1 VWPRANRRGAFA
13 GISAGFG
20 LWFYTLIV
28 PVLVKEGVLGPAIL
42 DTGLFGQDWLRPTQ
56 FLGLSGLDSVSHGL
70 FWSLFANLAAYVLV
84 SLATRQD
91 AEERQQAA
99 AFTGRFPGV
108 PTMPVGAILTPPEI
122 ERIVHHYV
130 GGPEAAVLV
139 GEILG
144 TKAPD
149 ALTPPELLE
158 LRIRLEK
165 RLAASLGA
173 AAARFI
179 VEDRYTLS
187 KGEAE
192 RLVESF
198 QELRDSLRTTEE
210 EAQRIERL
218 LASVVRSV
226 DDCIVTA
233 DIRGRL
239 VTVNPAGERLF
250 GASQAE
256 LAGAPWWDLL
266 AAGPGVS
273 RGAFRGAY
281 AWKGEV
287 RARTRAGRDF
297 PAHLAVTPIFD
308 PGGQVLG
315 TVGVLR
321 DLTEQHEMQRRLIH
335 QETLASLGQ
344 MAAGVAHEIRN
355 PLGGIKMAMAVL
367 AKHDGDTLS
376 REMTESMRSGVA
388 EIESIV
394 SHLLDYTRETRLDR
408 QAFDVERIMREV
420 VHALGTDARARG
432 VTLSCQTF
440 PSVVVAL
447 VDGHRLR
454 QVLTNVVRNAV
465 EAAERRPGGHVSVT
479 CQGRDGSVVFEV
491 ADNGVGMTPDERERM
506 FLPFFT
512 TKPTGTG
519 LGLAIVKKI
528 VDLHA
533 GEIDVTSEAG
543 RGTRVAITLPAG
555 VLDEATSADRRG

>member
-1 VWPRANRRGAFA
+1 
-13 GISAGFG
+13 
-20 LWFYTLIV
+20 
-28 PVLVKEGVLGPAIL
+28 
-42 DTGLFGQDWLRPTQ
+42 
-56 FLGLSGLDSVSHGL
+56 
-70 FWSLFANLAAYVLV
+70 
-84 SLATRQD
+84 
-91 AEERQQAA
+91 
-99 AFTGRFPGV
+99 
-108 PTMPVGAILTPPEI
+108 
-122 ERIVHHYV
+122 
-130 GGPEAAVLV
+130 
-139 GEILG
+139 
-144 TKAPD
+144 
-149 ALTPPELLE
+149 
-158 LRIRLEK
+158 
-165 RLAASLGA
+165 
-173 AAARFI
+173 
-179 VEDRYTLS
+179 
-187 KGEAE
+187 
-192 RLVESF
+192 
-198 QELRDSLRTTEE
+198 
-210 EAQRIERL
+210 
-218 LASVVRSV
+218 V
-226 DDCIVTA
+226 DDCIVTT

-256 LAGAPWWDLL
+256 LAGAPWSELL
-266 AAGPGVS
+266 AAGPGLS
-273 RGAFRGAY
+273 AGRAGGAFQGAY
-281 AWKGEV
+281 PWKGEV

-321 DLTEQHEMQRRLIH
+321 DLTEQHEMERRLIH

-367 AKHDGDTLS
+367 AKHNGDTLS

-420 VHALGTDARARG
+420 VQQLGSDARTRG

-440 PSVVVAL
+440 PSVVAL

-465 EAAERRPGGHVSVT
+465 EAAERRPGGRVNVT
-479 CQGRDGSVVFEV
+479 CRGRDGSVVFEV
-491 ADNGVGMTPDERERM
+491 ADNGVGMTLEERERM

-533 GEIDVTSEAG
+533 GEIRVTSERG
-543 RGTRVAITLPAG
+543 RGTRVTIVLPAG
-555 VLDEATSADRRG
+555 VLDEAASTDRRG